1 MASDDAKSD
10 IPRVSY
16 ATGRLLD
23 KAEMMRDLP
32 LHDDPPWSPHDLR
45 GVNAGLGLA
54 MASKNGYEPSS
65 SSDGTSVCTPSAV
78 DLGHGLIE
86 VVGTADLDLEDVD
99 LGLDLENVAADLDLE
114 TVGVDAISII
124 NNMSLDAQNG
134 CSWASAHNAGDN
146 RKPILA
152 YLRGGTQ
159 PTSDGI
165 PGYYRAQIELDDDGV
180 DDRDEPAGPR
190 PHPTAS
196 ERMAAGHLHQCPDLV
211 PTRNTVYSSNCVT
224 QALASV
230 ELRIGWN
237 DRIPR
242 WRKNSLLTYVALV
255 ETFPPSL
262 APLVEGDMKKAISR
276 WHGIGATFKQ
286 VPRDSPATFA
296 LRFDSSKCKKGYA
309 VSFLPDTGPAE
320 LVVHDKSRNKAEYLV
335 NILTHEIGHIL
346 GLRHGFAHERGREP
360 PSVLFG
366 SEDPRSVMLYY
377 DHPGELQVSERDL
390 QGLRNFY
397 EYNDAEYDGLKII
410 DIEPELHD
418 YSETSITSHAT

>member
-1 MASDDAKSD
+1 MTSKSD
-10 IPRVSY
+10 LPR
-16 ATGRLLD
+16 
-23 KAEMMRDLP
+23 
-32 LHDDPPWSPHDLR
+32 HDDPPWSPHDLH
-45 GVNAGLGLA
+45 GANAGLGLA
-54 MASKNGYEPSS
+54 IAPKDGYEPS

-86 VVGTADLDLEDVD
+86 VMSTTDLDLEDVD
-99 LGLDLENVAADLDLE
+99 LGLALRNVADDLDLE
-114 TVGVDAISII
+114 KVGVDAISMMK
-124 NNMSLDAQNG
+124 NLSLDAQNG
-134 CSWASAHNAGDN
+134 RSWISAHDAGND

-165 PGYYRAQIELDDDGV
+165 PGYYRAQIELDDDG
-180 DDRDEPAGPR
+180 DEPAGLQL
-190 PHPTAS
+190 HPMAG
-196 ERMAAGHLHQCPDLV
+196 ERMATESPHQCPDLV
-211 PTRNTVYSSNCVT
+211 PTRNTGYSSNCVT

-230 ELRIGWN
+230 ELRIGWI

-242 WRKNSLLTYVALV
+242 WRKGALLTYVALV

-262 APLVEGDMKKAISR
+262 APVVEDDMKKAISR
-276 WHGIGATFKQ
+276 WQGIGATFKQ
-286 VPRDSPATFA
+286 VARDSPATFA

-320 LVVHDKSRNKAEYLV
+320 LVVHEKSRNMAEYLV

-360 PSVLFG
+360 PSVFFG
-366 SEDPRSVMLYY
+366 SDDDRSVMLYY

-397 EYNDAEYDGLKII
+397 EYDDAEYDGLKIV

-418 YSETSITSHAT
+418 YNETSITSHAT